1 MNFETRQRCGTCPP
15 SNRTKRGSRAN
26 CQCQRWEH
34 LPALITKVAHTL
46 GIPTPGDFHPDRS
59 GGHVVPRWISPE
71 VMVRVSFLLPCWCLD
86 IVKIYKTALIM
97 VFMFQFGGAWSI
109 VWERLAHEITPVV
122 RGQVVCETWM
132 SIVVPRSIWLPN
144 NCRKAFAHIGKFTI
158 CAWYS

>member
-71 VMVRVSFLLPCWCLD
+71 VMVRVSFFASLLMPWHCKDLQNCTYYGFH
-86 IVKIYKTALIM
+86 V
-97 VFMFQFGGAWSI
+97 
-109 VWERLAHEITPVV
+109 
-122 RGQVVCETWM
+122 
-132 SIVVPRSIWLPN
+132 SIWGGLEHCLGALSPRN
-144 NCRKAFAHIGKFTI
+144 YPCGEGSGRMWDMNVNSSATI
-158 CAWYS
+158 NLIAQQLS